1 MAGVK
6 KNRPSIRG
14 AHIID
19 DHKVEQS
26 IEQVAREQKA
36 ALQNQVKNT
45 AADIT
50 YTDNIFYQI
59 ENRIASNG
67 WFPFIALAAIFS
79 LFTCIFGLLWSVSLN
94 AGKAADATDDALQ
107 GYYGKEF
114 LVDAFWVSFQV
125 LTTAG
130 FEDSI
135 PSVNGLRV
143 VYFAMIVFGLVVFAI
158 LVGFITD
165 SVTTFMDGL
174 ALGRTKVAESNHTL
188 ILGWNEATIRV
199 VIQSSL
205 LRRQYQTLN
214 EEKFYNLFVYLPVMK
229 SVFKFIDDIVP
240 NKRTAQPNGDVVYT
254 PWFSLLERP
263 STSVAANDIV
273 IMTDNLTKEEMHE
286 KLEQAFAER
295 GIMPRRTKIGQNVI
309 CRIGDPTNVND
320 LIRVG
325 AHRAAAIVV
334 MLTSQDNQEEEY
346 SNGDIQNGATLRCV
360 MALRHV
366 LFTNPFSKTSMLH
379 PEARIVLQMTNPC
392 LYVDAACFKDTRE
405 NDVIMPMDLS
415 VFLNSLMFSCA
426 TQPGLAKVLLKLLNF
441 DGPAIRRRKAKN
453 LRSGEKNKYGDCI
466 GKTFGEMRKQFTKAI
481 FIGIMKPR
489 TKDLAKIRSEGL
501 GLCPKPE
508 TIIENDDLLIFIGPR
523 SNPLHDFS
531 QIKVMDGYGE
541 TAKKLIDKYKPAGV
555 KEVESLRSVLICGW
569 RPVWEAA
576 PERLK
581 NRLTELIR
589 NRLRGSSITFIN
601 AVQRDHFESLMNE
614 IGVVRSP
621 QHDIGGQADTDV
633 QDAFE
638 VTSFPGILIYH
649 VIGNAS
655 KEETLEPVVMRRA
668 FNTAIVLGTQ
678 ADVKLN
684 ARSRDTRVLCI
695 MLLLRK
701 LWNVRVAT
709 TKDTTPMHIVGENEE
724 DLTAKL
730 ALAPRP
736 VDGAKRKE
744 GQVLDHPP
752 DFINTQAIYAR
763 ALTQTLAYPLI
774 APAVE
779 DLFTSSTGSCNV
791 ELVNVQAYVPLQVF
805 DKANKDDLCDGSGTI
820 AWGVVR
826 NAVLQAKGE
835 RSICIGYNT
844 SAGDAFLCPDHSK
857 KVHLTVDDKLILL
870 RRVLLPDQMQ

>member
-1 MAGVK
+1 M
-6 KNRPSIRG
+6 
-14 AHIID
+14 H
-19 DHKVEQS
+19 
-26 IEQVAREQKA
+26 
-36 ALQNQVKNT
+36 NQVKNT
-45 AADIT
+45 SADVT

-59 ENRIASNG
+59 ENRIASNA
-67 WFPFIALAAIFS
+67 WFPFIGLAAIFT

-214 EEKFYNLFVYLPVMK
+214 EEKFYNLFVYLPIMK
-229 SVFKFIDDIVP
+229 SVFKLF
-240 NKRTAQPNGDVVYT
+240 G
-254 PWFSLLERP
+254 LLERP

-295 GIMPRRTKIGQNVI
+295 GINPRRTKIGQNVI

-366 LFTNPFSKTSMLH
+366 LFTNPFSKTSLLH

-392 LYVDAACFKDTRE
+392 LYVDAACFKDSRE

-426 TQPGLAKVLLKLLNF
+426 TQPGLAKVLLELLNF

-453 LRSGEKNKYGDCI
+453 LRSGKENKYGACI
-466 GKTFGEMRKQFTKAI
+466 KKKFGEMRKQFTKAI
-481 FIGIMKPR
+481 FIGIVKPR
-489 TKDLAKIRSEGL
+489 VKDLAENRNKGL
-501 GLCPKPE
+501 GLCPDPE
-508 TIIENDDLLIFIGPR
+508 TIIEDDDLLIFIGPK
-523 SNPLHDFS
+523 SNPRHDFN
-531 QIKVMDGYGE
+531 QIEVMDGYGE

-555 KEVESLRSVLICGW
+555 KEVKSLRSVLICGW

-601 AVQRDHFESLMNE
+601 AVQRDHFESLMHE

-621 QHDIGGQADTDV
+621 QHDIRGEAATDV

-684 ARSRDTRVLCI
+684 VRSRDTRVLCI

-701 LWNVRVAT
+701 IWNVRVAT

-744 GQVLDHPP
+744 GQVLDYPP

-779 DLFTSSTGSCNV
+779 DLFTSATGSCNV

-844 SAGDAFLCPDHSK
+844 SAGEAILCPDHSL

-870 RRVLLPDQMQ
+870 RRVLVPPVNVQ